1 MSGEANIRFALESSL
16 GKLSKWLRIL
26 GFDSIYV
33 PGIPDESFF
42 SYVQEGR
49 IILTR
54 TRKIRDQNPGH
65 RLLFIVY
72 NDPRDQLKQVVSD
85 LDLELSDTNPFS
97 RCIRCNC
104 SLSQISRDKVRSLVP
119 DYVYE
124 TRFKF
129 SQCPCCRGIYWP
141 GTHYERSIKMV
152 RELFTRRC
160 F

>member
-16 GKLSKWLRIL
+16 GKLTKWLRIL

-33 PGIPDESFF
+33 PGIPDELVF
-42 SYVQEGR
+42 SYAQDGR

-54 TRKIRDQNPGH
+54 TRKIRDQNPGY

-85 LDLELSDTNPFS
+85 LNLEQSDINPFS

-104 SLSQISRDKVRSLVP
+104 CLSQISREKVRSFVP

-124 TRFKF
+124 TRVKF
-129 SQCPCCRGIYWP
+129 SQCPCCRRIYWA
-141 GTHYERSIKMV
+141 GTHYERSIKLI
-152 RELFTRRC
+152 RELFTTINH
-160 F
+160 